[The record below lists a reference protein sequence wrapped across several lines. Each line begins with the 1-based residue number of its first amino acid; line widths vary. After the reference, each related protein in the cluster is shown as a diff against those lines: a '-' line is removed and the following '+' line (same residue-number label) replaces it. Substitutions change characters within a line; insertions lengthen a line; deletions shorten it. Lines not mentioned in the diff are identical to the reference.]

1 MTQEL
6 IVYPGPTIVFA
17 SAVWTLRPAAQLLS
31 TISFNFHSLDHDN
44 HVTALR
50 HMAAFRNAVRNLQRH
65 YETLPSDSEL
75 VSKLSHPTI
84 FPYPIS
90 FTSLD
95 DNSTIVFEYSEHLDE
110 HGGKSKRLI
119 FFGTLNDGDAEVPIC
134 IKFVQGY
141 SADAHIHCAQA
152 GISPR
157 LRGFEQLPGG
167 WYMAVMDRLVA
178 YDVLAEVPMGELIPR
193 SVFDS
198 IGEHLRT
205 LHDRKLVHGDIR
217 DTNILLKR
225 EDRTKFMII
234 DFDWAGV
241 EDIVRYP
248 AYVNYRDIERPHD
261 ARDGLPIK
269 AAHDDAMLGFLIAQR
284 SQK

>member
-1 MTQEL
+1 
-6 IVYPGPTIVFA
+6 
-17 SAVWTLRPAAQLLS
+17 
-31 TISFNFHSLDHDN
+31 
-44 HVTALR
+44 
-50 HMAAFRNAVRNLQRH
+50 MAAFRNAVRTLKRH
-65 YETLPSDSEL
+65 YETLPPDSEL
-75 VSKLSHPTI
+75 VSKVSHPTI
-84 FPYPIS
+84 FPYPTS

-95 DNSTIVFEYSEHLDE
+95 DHSTIVFQYREHLDE
-110 HGGKSKRLI
+110 DGGKSKRLI
-119 FFGTLNDGDAEVPIC
+119 FFGTIDDGDTEVPIC

-141 SADAHIHCAQA
+141 SPDAHIHCAQA
-152 GISPR
+152 GVSPR

-178 YDVLAEVPMGELIPR
+178 YDVLADLPIGEHIPR

-205 LHDRKLVHGDIR
+205 LHERKLVHGDIR
-217 DTNILLKR
+217 DTNILLR
-225 EDRTKFMII
+225 RDDRTRYMII

-241 EDIVRYP
+241 EDVVRYP